1 METNKIILGDSFKLL
16 KEIPDKSIDLIVTD
30 PPYLL
35 TQKTSLD
42 RNASDNIFT
51 KKIMKIAGE
60 LKESEL
66 DNFDTIEWCKE
77 AIRVM
82 KKINIYIWC
91 SKLQI
96 PMYFDFFIKE
106 HGCNFNILEWIKT
119 NPVPNFKNQYSN
131 DKEFCLYFRK
141 GGYCVP
147 KDMRSSRT
155 YFLQPINIEE
165 KERYGHPT
173 IKPLNIIK
181 QLIENS
187 SKEGE
192 VVLDPFIGS
201 GTTAVACV
209 EMNRQ
214 YLGMEKNEKFYN
226 IALKRVE
233 EAEKSPCFL

>member
-1 METNKIILGDSFKLL
+1 MLNKIHLGDSFQLMKN
-16 KEIPDKSIDLIVTD
+16 IPDKSVDLIVTD

-35 TQKTSLD
+35 TQKTNLD
-42 RNASDNIFT
+42 RNKSDNIFT
-51 KKIMKIAGE
+51 KKIMKIAEE

-66 DNFDTIEWCKE
+66 DSFDTIEWCKE
-77 AIRVM
+77 ALRVM

-141 GGYCVP
+141 GGYCNP
-147 KDMRSSRT
+147 KDMRSARS
-155 YFLQPINIEE
+155 YFLQPINLEE
-165 KERYGHPT
+165 KELYGHPT

-181 QLIENS
+181 QLVENS

-192 VVLDPFIGS
+192 VILDPFIGS

-209 EMNRQ
+209 ELNRQ
-214 YLGMEKNEKFYN
+214 YIGIEKNEKFYN
-226 IALKRVE
+226 IALRRVD
-233 EAEKSPCFL
+233 EAQKSPCFL

>member
-1 METNKIILGDSFKLL
+1 METNKILLGDSFKLL

>member
-1 METNKIILGDSFKLL
+1 MLNKIHLGDSFKLM
-16 KEIPDKSIDLIVTD
+16 KNIPDKSVDLIVTD

-35 TQKTSLD
+35 TQKTNLD
-42 RNASDNIFT
+42 RNKSDNIFT

-66 DNFDTIEWCKE
+66 DSFDTIEWCKE
-77 AIRVM
+77 ALRVM

-155 YFLQPINIEE
+155 YFLQPINLEE
-165 KERYGHPT
+165 KELYGHPT

-181 QLIENS
+181 QLVENS
-187 SKEGE
+187 SREGE

-209 EMNRQ
+209 ELNRQ
-214 YLGMEKNEKFYN
+214 YIGIEKNEKFYN
-226 IALKRVE
+226 IALRRVD
-233 EAEKSPCFL
+233 EAQKSPCFL